1 MFAHFL
7 ELCAFFACTVFVAS
21 AGTSGAA
28 KAGTSPE
35 RASSFAKLVE
45 DVSNVMDVY
54 GYVELPSDVAD
65 IVVNWATYDYSSL
78 EEEDIVRMSAE
89 ILAIFDPT
97 GVSSIVA

>member
-1 MFAHFL
+1 
-7 ELCAFFACTVFVAS
+7 
-21 AGTSGAA
+21 
-28 KAGTSPE
+28 
-35 RASSFAKLVE
+35 
-45 DVSNVMDVY
+45 MDVY